1 MDGELW
7 GKADAARHRPER
19 AGNPDLFGACRAW
32 VDVLLAI
39 LLAVRGDW
47 LAVLMVLAVAAIG
60 YWFICR
66 QLVAVVSAD
75 CAAAV
80 SGILLFLCALSD
92 FATDHPYYGL
102 LFTIGALA
110 LAFVFV
116 LLRQGAVPAE
126 LRVGGIPAVGAPNRA
141 AHRRMLREL
150 RDAGILTEDESPPS
164 RRCWD
169 CSSNR
174 RPHGGRE

>member
-1 MDGELW
+1 MLHVTVPNMPETLTYSVL
-7 GKADAARHRPER
+7 AAL
-19 AGNPDLFGACRAW
+19 GVDL
-32 VDVLLAI
+32 LLAI

-47 LAVLMVLAVAAIG
+47 LGVLMVLAVAAAG

-75 CAAAV
+75 FAAAS
-80 SGILLFLCALSD
+80 SGILLFLCALAD
-92 FATDHPYYGL
+92 FAAGHPYDGL
-102 LFTIGALA
+102 LFTLAALA

-126 LRVGGIPAVGAPNRA
+126 LRVGGAPDRA

-150 RDAGILTEDESPPS
+150 RDAGLLTEDEFAAKQALL
-164 RRCWD
+164 
-169 CSSNR
+169 
-174 RPHGGRE
+174 GL